1 MTFSG
6 RDLDVVSTI
15 LVVDIVDIS
24 NNISISTIP
33 EMPYS
38 VVSITLCRHFVSM
51 FVH

>member
-15 LVVDIVDIS
+15 LVIDIVDVS
-24 NNISISTIP
+24 DNTSIRTRL

-38 VVSITLCRHFVSM
+38 VVSITLC
-51 FVH
+51 

>member
-15 LVVDIVDIS
+15 LVIDIVDVSDNTSDNTS
-24 NNISISTIP
+24 NSTIL

-38 VVSITLCRHFVSM
+38 VVSITVCRV
-51 FVH
+51 

>member
-15 LVVDIVDIS
+15 LVIDIVDVS
-24 NNISISTIP
+24 DNTSISTIL

-38 VVSITLCRHFVSM
+38 VVSITVCRHFGM
-51 FVH
+51 